1 MAANYS
7 SCARAH
13 HLLSVIAL
21 LAVAGYAAAASGSP
35 HGGRSVVT
43 VGKKSAVLPLRELK
57 WFAAARKIRGRYAQP
72 SADLPSL
79 LPGRLPGLLPRSTLA
94 ISNFVRRNSL
104 SRRSVPGLETEKS
117 WAMPHVSIS
126 LGLYLG

>member
-43 VGKKSAVLPLRELK
+43 AGKKSAVLPLRELK

-72 SADLPSL
+72 MQAQILGKL
-79 LPGRLPGLLPRSTLA
+79 LHLQA
-94 ISNFVRRNSL
+94 N
-104 SRRSVPGLETEKS
+104 
-117 WAMPHVSIS
+117 
-126 LGLYLG
+126 YLIVC